1 MLYND
6 TTSSQ
11 PLYHLD
17 LLLGTHSTVYHICLS
32 ELDPQTSRHLL
43 QDPIEST
50 ETSDAVANPNPS
62 RASHPGFC
70 VKVVPAEMAVLP
82 PHDVHHEIR
91 LLRSLTHP
99 NVSPSALP
107 RDFSHSFTPVRLE
120 VSTRADQKDVPHPHH
135 SGQTVAIPAPSD
147 IDHPAVTSYV
157 RPGEDGMGA
166 VFPISSMDYR

>member
-17 LLLGTHSTVYHICLS
+17 LLLGTHSTVYHISLS
-32 ELDPQTSRHLL
+32 DLDPQTSRHLFR
-43 QDPIEST
+43 DPIEST
-50 ETSDAVANPNPS
+50 ETSDEAANPNPS

-91 LLRSLTHP
+91 LLRSLAHP

-107 RDFSHSFTPVRLE
+107 RGFSHSFTPVRLKL
-120 VSTRADQKDVPHPHH
+120 STRADQKDVFPPNHPRDK
-135 SGQTVAIPAPSD
+135 P
-147 IDHPAVTSYV
+147 
-157 RPGEDGMGA
+157 
-166 VFPISSMDYR
+166 